1 MILRNMFDRIFNR
14 SPNRPDLKEYTQFTS
29 LNNSV
34 NLLASADDRNYRSL
48 FVRMC
53 IDALAENG
61 AKLKPKV
68 IRKVE
73 GKVQES
79 TNPKLQRLLEISP
92 NEYMNAYEF
101 LYKIITLWADDNNAF
116 IYIKRAPYTGEVL
129 GLYPLAYSACE
140 FLEAAVQGKKELF
153 VRFTFKTGF
162 EMAVPY
168 DELVHLRRFFGK
180 DDLFGESN
188 DVTLSRQVGLLNT
201 VNKGF
206 AAAVN
211 SANFLRG
218 IMKFTINL
226 KEEDLLA
233 AKERF
238 VKDYMS
244 LNNNGGVAAMDSR
257 ADYIELKNN
266 IITADNEQM
275 KTIRQDIMGYFHLSE
290 NILFAKYNENEWAA
304 FYESVLE
311 PIALRLG
318 LELTRKLFTEKELAH
333 GNQIIFE
340 ANRLQYTSATSK
352 ISLLKELMPMGLLT
366 INEGREVLNL
376 SPIEGGEKRIM
387 SLNYIDADKA
397 NEYQLSRRGR
407 NPLPAGNGGDGEGG
421 AEPQGNKGKEDED
434 VGTKE

>member
-1 MILRNMFDRIFNR
+1 MILRNMFKRIFDR
-14 SPNRPDLKEYTQFTS
+14 DPTEPPRREYTQFAS

-34 NLLASADDRNYRSL
+34 NLLAAAEDKNYRSL

-53 IDALAENG
+53 IDAIAENG

-68 IRKVE
+68 IRKTDGE
-73 GKVQES
+73 VQEG

-92 NEYMNAYEF
+92 NEYMSAYEF
-101 LYKIITLWADDNNAF
+101 LYKVITLWACDNNAF
-116 IYIKRAPYTGEVL
+116 IYIKRHPLTGDVE

-140 FLEAAVQGKKELF
+140 FLEAKVLGKKELF
-153 VRFTFKTGF
+153 VRFTFRTGF

-168 DELVHLRRFFGK
+168 GELVHLRRFFAAN
-180 DDLFGESN
+180 DLFGESN
-188 DVTLSRQVGLLNT
+188 DVTLSKQVGLLNT

-218 IMKFTINL
+218 IIKFTQNL
-226 KEEDLLA
+226 KENDLKA

-238 VKDYMS
+238 VKDYIN
-244 LNNNGGVAAMDSR
+244 LNNNGGVAALDSR

-266 IITADNEQM
+266 IVTADNDQM
-275 KTIRQDIMGYFHLSE
+275 KIIRQDIMSYFHLSE
-290 NILFAKYNENEWAA
+290 NILLAKYNEDEWAA
-304 FYESVLE
+304 FYESVVE
-311 PIALRLG
+311 PIAIRLG
-318 LELTRKLFTEKELAH
+318 LELTRKLFSQKELAH
-333 GNQIIFE
+333 GNQIVFE

-352 ISLLKELMPMGLLT
+352 INLLKELMPMGLLT

-376 SPIEGGEKRIM
+376 SPIEGGDKRIM

-397 NEYQLSRRGR
+397 NEYQLNQRGST
-407 NPLPAGNGGDGEGG
+407 AGAGGEGG
-421 AEPQGNKGKEDED
+421 GEPQGKEGKEDED
-434 VGTKE
+434 DGKE

>member
-1 MILRNMFDRIFNR
+1 MILRSMFDKVFNR
-14 SPNRPDLKEYTQFTS
+14 SPSKPDLKEYTQFTS

-34 NLLASADDRNYRSL
+34 NLIAAADGRNYQSL

-53 IDALAENG
+53 IDTMAENG

-68 IRKVE
+68 IRKIDGE
-73 GKVQES
+73 VQENA
-79 TNPKLQRLLEISP
+79 NPKLQRLLEISP

-101 LYKIITLWADDNNAF
+101 LYKIITLWASDNNAF
-116 IYIKRAPYTGEVL
+116 IYIKRAPLSGEVL

-140 FLEAAVQGKKELF
+140 FLEASVQGKKELF

-162 EMAVPY
+162 KMAVPY
-168 DELVHLRRFFGK
+168 SELVHLRRFFAS

-188 DVTLSRQVGLLNT
+188 ETTLAKQVGLLNT

-226 KEEDLLA
+226 KDDDLKA

-238 VKDYMS
+238 VQDYMS
-244 LNNNGGVAAMDSR
+244 LNNNGGVAALDSR
-257 ADYIELKNN
+257 ADYIPLKNN
-266 IITADNEQM
+266 LITADNDQM
-275 KTIRQDIMGYFHLSE
+275 KIIRQDIMGYFHLSE
-290 NILFAKYNENEWAA
+290 NILLAKYNEDEWAA

-318 LELTRKLFTEKELAH
+318 LELTRKLFSSKELAY

-397 NEYQLSRRGR
+397 NDYQLGR
-407 NPLPAGNGGDGEGG
+407 ANAGRDDNSSVEDKGEKEPPKKKEGDE
-421 AEPQGNKGKEDED
+421 NK
-434 VGTKE
+434 